1 MFCRKCANCLTWNI
15 SVYLQPSHTGNNI
28 PVPVVFI
35 SSFWFF
41 IDNNYYYLC
50 FFLCLDLLQGYEND
64 LVNEDYL
71 LSALDGVDMDS
82 LPGYTV
88 TQIPPGQLPGY
99 TVTQI
104 LPGQLPGYTVKQIL
118 PGQLPGYTVTQI
130 PPGQLPGYTVT
141 LSHSLL
147 GKLSYF
153 HVPYLQRRPWI
164 RIWIRARYFLTLS
177 EK

>member
-1 MFCRKCANCLTWNI
+1 M
-15 SVYLQPSHTGNNI
+15 QPSHTGNNI

-99 TVTQI
+99 I
-104 LPGQLPGYTVKQIL
+104 LLHRSCPVSCQDIPLCSSRQVSCQDKPLCRSRQVSCQDLLLRRSRQVSYQDILLCRSHQVSCQDIQLHR
-118 PGQLPGYTVTQI
+118 
-130 PPGQLPGYTVT
+130 
-141 LSHSLL
+141 S
-147 GKLSYF
+147 
-153 HVPYLQRRPWI
+153 R
-164 RIWIRARYFLTLS
+164 
-177 EK
+177 